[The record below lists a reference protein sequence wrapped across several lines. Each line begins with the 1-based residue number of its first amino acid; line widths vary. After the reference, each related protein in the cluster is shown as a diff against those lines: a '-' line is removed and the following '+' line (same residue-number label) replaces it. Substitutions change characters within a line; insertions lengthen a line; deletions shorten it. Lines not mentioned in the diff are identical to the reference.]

1 MLAEDFAKE
10 FINDILETDTGF
22 NLEISNF
29 SFNEDTYIQD
39 PNLNVLKQ
47 RLKENGFELKLKKQ
61 NTVEHKQVWQLI
73 KL

>member
-22 NLEISNF
+22 NLDISNF
-29 SFNEDTYIQD
+29 SFNQDTYIQD

-47 RLKENGFELKLKKQ
+47 KLKESGFELKLKKQ
-61 NTVEHKQVWQLI
+61 NAIEHKQVWQLI